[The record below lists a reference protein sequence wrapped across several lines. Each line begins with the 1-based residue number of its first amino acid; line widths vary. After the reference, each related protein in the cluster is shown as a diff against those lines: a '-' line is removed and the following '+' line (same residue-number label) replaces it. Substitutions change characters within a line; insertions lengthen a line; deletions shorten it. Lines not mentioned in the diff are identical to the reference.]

1 MCYHTSV
8 KLKANDFIKVVNAP
22 FPRQEEYLEFN
33 HANGF
38 AHPNLAVLSTDYG
51 RSINL
56 YNWGLIPFW
65 AKDWNAAVKL
75 RNQTLNARSE
85 EVFSKPS
92 FRDSILKRR
101 CVIPVTG
108 FFEWKHVGK
117 EKIPY
122 YIHPKEHPVFYLA
135 GIYSH
140 WNDPSTKD
148 EITTFSI
155 LTSAA
160 NEMMSDIH
168 NSAKRMPLMLDRENI
183 DDWILPD
190 LSPASIKEL
199 MNPCDDNNME
209 AYTIS
214 KDISNPKVN
223 SDVESITDKIEYGN

>member
-1 MCYHTSV
+1 
-8 KLKANDFIKVVNAP
+8 
-22 FPRQEEYLEFN
+22 
-33 HANGF
+33 
-38 AHPNLAVLSTDYG
+38 VLSTDYG